1 MNTDSISKQATL
13 HKDPVGISTAVCTHI
28 PRDPFH
34 HVGQVTTCKLCG
46 VMLMYGNHLAGTRK
60 RMSKKERRKNKE
72 LLKMQ
77 TLAQG
82 IKDLQKGTTDGQ

>member
-1 MNTDSISKQATL
+1 MNCDSISKQDTI

-28 PRDPFH
+28 PLAPFS

-46 VMLMYGNHLAGTRK
+46 CVLLYGNNPAGTK
-60 RMSKKERRKNKE
+60 HRMSKKERRKNKE

-77 TLAQG
+77 TLAQS
-82 IKDLQKGTTDGQ
+82 IKDLQKGSTDVK

>member
-1 MNTDSISKQATL
+1 MNNDLISKQATI

-28 PRDPFH
+28 PLAPFS

-46 VMLMYGNHLAGTRK
+46 VVLLYGNNPFGTRK

-72 LLKMQ
+72 LYKLQ
-77 TLAQG
+77 QLAQAV
-82 IKDLQKGTTDGQ
+82 KDLQKGATI